1 MKIAGIICEYNPFH
15 NGHLYQI
22 EKTKESGAS
31 HIIAVMSG
39 NFVQR
44 GDVSIAP
51 KAAKVQAAIDSGAD
65 LVLELPTVWA
75 LSSAEKFAKGAVSI
89 LENTGVCD
97 LLSFGSE
104 CDDINVL
111 KYISEKI
118 NDNEVDMAIKKY
130 LDEGVSYAA
139 ARAKAVSEVISP
151 EAEKIIS
158 QPNNILACEYLGALK
173 DSNIEP
179 LAIKRSTPHDAKSDD
194 AFNKSA
200 GEIRQM
206 IFSSDPAFKKA
217 LPLTSYEVLRQYAK
231 IGQCPIDIDC
241 LNTQIM
247 AVLRRMNADDF
258 LNFADVSEGLE
269 NRLYNAIKQST
280 SVKEILLRAKSK
292 RYTMAR
298 IRRIL
303 ICAYLGIGKGY
314 SDLEVPYIRVLGMN
328 EKGKEILKE
337 MRDKAKKP
345 IIMKYA
351 DINNAGALARK
362 IFEFEC
368 MAADLYS
375 LAFKKP
381 LPCGTEMTNNIYIKE
396 R

>member
-22 EKTKESGAS
+22 EQTKKTGAT

-65 LVLELPTVWA
+65 LVLELPTVWS
-75 LSSAEKFAKGAVSI
+75 LSSAENFAKGAISVLKS
-89 LENTGVCD
+89 TGVTD
-97 LLSFGSE
+97 FLSFGCE

-111 KYISEKI
+111 TDIAERINEK
-118 NDNEVDMAIKKY
+118 EVDTKLKQY
-130 LDEGVSYAA
+130 LDEGISYAA
-139 ARAKAVSEVISP
+139 ARAKAINEVISP
-151 EAEKIIS
+151 EAERIIS
-158 QPNNILACEYLGALK
+158 QPNNILACEYLNALK
-173 DSNIEP
+173 GSNIKP
-179 LAIKRSTPHDAKSDD
+179 VAIKRNTTHDAKSDD

-200 GEIRQM
+200 SEIREM
-206 IFSSDPAFKKA
+206 IFAGNPAFKKA
-217 LPLTSYEVLRQYAK
+217 MPISSYEVLRQYAK
-231 IGQCPIDIDC
+231 IGQCPVGIDS
-241 LNTQIM
+241 LNTEMM
-247 AVLRRMNADDF
+247 AVLRRMEADDF
-258 LNFADVSEGLE
+258 KSFADVSEGLE
-269 NRLYNAIKQST
+269 NRLYNAVKQST
-280 SVKEILLRAKSK
+280 SVNEILLRAKSK

-298 IRRIL
+298 LRRIL

-314 SDLEVPYIRVLGMN
+314 ANMEVPYIRVLGMN

-337 MRDKAKKP
+337 MREKCEKT

-351 DINNAGALARK
+351 DINSAGAMARK
-362 IFEFEC
+362 IFDYEC

-381 LPCGTEMTNNIYIKE
+381 LPCGTEMTYNIYIKE
-396 R
+396 